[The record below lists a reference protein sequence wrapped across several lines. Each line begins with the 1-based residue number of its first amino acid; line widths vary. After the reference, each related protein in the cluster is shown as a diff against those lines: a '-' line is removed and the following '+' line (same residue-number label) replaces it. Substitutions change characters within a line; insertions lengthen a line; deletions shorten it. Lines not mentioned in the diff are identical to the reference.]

1 MSEFQSVRWRFLCF
15 LVAMALSVS
24 SSSTKTV
31 MAVSEPAKV
40 LSTSAQKS
48 QVGGVLPLPVKPAFE
63 RSAIQRTKSRKPVKG
78 TKISATAA
86 TQISD
91 ETVVDEIA
99 TTSGEVLDAAV
110 ESVIGDAAAPAGS
123 MRVRK
128 AGKANT
134 RTNRRRALVM
144 CLALG
149 MVRPCASNVDSD
161 SSAADLRR
169 TASDMPALRRTA
181 SKVPSTL
188 LSQVS
193 LATTMKQTN
202 LLGEQEDLQKLTSL
216 Q

>member
-1 MSEFQSVRWRFLCF
+1 VFLG
-15 LVAMALSVS
+15 AMALSVS
-24 SSSTKTV
+24 SSTAKTV
-31 MAVSEPAKV
+31 MAVSEPAKL
-40 LSTSAQKS
+40 LSTSAQNT
-48 QVGGVLPLPVKPAFE
+48 QAGGVLPLPVKPKFE

-86 TQISD
+86 TQTSD

-99 TTSGEVLDAAV
+99 TTSGGILDSTVESPVEIVTGDAAV
-110 ESVIGDAAAPAGS
+110 PAGP

-128 AGKANT
+128 TGKANS

-149 MVRPCASNVDSD
+149 MVRPCASNADSS

-181 SKVPSTL
+181 LKVPSTL

-202 LLGEQEDLQKLTSL
+202 LLGEKEDFQKLTSL

>member
-1 MSEFQSVRWRFLCF
+1 
-15 LVAMALSVS
+15 MALSVS
-24 SSSTKTV
+24 SSSAKTV

-40 LSTSAQKS
+40 LSTST
-48 QVGGVLPLPVKPAFE
+48 QVGGALPLPVKPAFE

-99 TTSGEVLDAAV
+99 TTSVEVLDAAV
-110 ESVIGDAAAPAGS
+110 ESVIGDAAIPAGP

-128 AGKANT
+128 AGKSNS

>member
-1 MSEFQSVRWRFLCF
+1 
-15 LVAMALSVS
+15 MALSVS
-24 SSSTKTV
+24 SSSAKTV

-40 LSTSAQKS
+40 LSTSTKA
-48 QVGGVLPLPVKPAFE
+48 GDVLPLPVKPTFE

-78 TKISATAA
+78 TKISATVA
-86 TQISD
+86 TPISD
-91 ETVVDEIA
+91 ETVLDEVA
-99 TTSGEVLDAAV
+99 TASGEALDAAV
-110 ESVIGDAAAPAGS
+110 ESVIGDAAVPAGS

-128 AGKANT
+128 TGKANT
-134 RTNRRRALVM
+134 RMNRRRALVM

-161 SSAADLRR
+161 SNAADLRR
-169 TASDMPALRRTA
+169 TASERPALERTA

-202 LLGEQEDLQKLTSL
+202 LLGEKEDLQKLTSL

>member
-1 MSEFQSVRWRFLCF
+1 
-15 LVAMALSVS
+15 MALSVS
-24 SSSTKTV
+24 SSAAKTV

-40 LSTSAQKS
+40 SSTSTQA
-48 QVGGVLPLPVKPAFE
+48 GGVLPLPVKPTFE
-63 RSAIQRTKSRKPVKG
+63 RSSIQRTKSRKPVKG
-78 TKISATAA
+78 TKISATVA
-86 TQISD
+86 TQIPD

-110 ESVIGDAAAPAGS
+110 ESVIGDAAVPAGS

-128 AGKANT
+128 TGKASS

-149 MVRPCASNVDSD
+149 MVRPCASNMDSD

-169 TASDMPALRRTA
+169 TASERPALQRTA

-188 LSQVS
+188 QSQVS